1 MSQPTVDGP
10 LTLTAYLGA
19 LDSAYNTYISKAAKS
34 RARAGAKLSMASVQQ
49 AVQGIAGQVQGL
61 VNGAVAKV
69 NGSGA
74 VENGKEEVVGGTDIE
89 KFDYVC
95 LHS

>member
-1 MSQPTVDGP
+1 
-10 LTLTAYLGA
+10 
-19 LDSAYNTYISKAAKS
+19 
-34 RARAGAKLSMASVQQ
+34 MATVQQ

-69 NGSGA
+69 NGNATTEG
-74 VENGKEEVVGGTDIE
+74 ENGNHEEKKEVVGGTDIE